1 MRDEFLTIDLAPFVR
16 LTKERMDHLAAA
28 RDLLVSDPD
37 ILRGTLVI
45 RETGIPAFG
54 IVASVATSLPM
65 DRILAANPSL
75 DAVKVEIAT
84 IYAEISPAQGGPR
97 SS

>member
-1 MRDEFLTIDLAPFVR
+1 
-16 LTKERMDHLAAA
+16 MDHLAAA

-45 RETGIPAFG
+45 CETGIPAFG